1 MSAVPARTSNE
12 ATSARRIIESAVQ
25 VLRAQLPSSWS
36 VDVELQPR
44 PPRGAWRPDA
54 AISVEAPGGGRGAR
68 LIVGY
73 EPEITPKIAAEVA
86 ARLRSYLSE
95 NPDGQGLVVAPWG
108 SRRTREVLRRLGVGF
123 MDPTG
128 NVDLVL
134 DEPGL
139 VVRVDGA
146 EQNPTPKQP
155 ASPSLRGRKAWAL
168 LKTMIEVRPPYG
180 VRVLAAAVGT
190 DPGYTS
196 RVLKALEE
204 ERLVFRERRGPVTEV
219 DWPAL
224 LTQLTS
230 TYRLLDANSTSTW
243 VAPGVVRDLPAVVAA
258 SQLETRWAVTGS
270 LGANL
275 VAPVAAPAVAVV
287 YADDPA
293 EIAETLGLLP
303 ADVGANVILARPY
316 DAAAYARSW
325 NADEVTYVSVTQLA
339 ADCLTGIGRMPAE
352 GQALVEWMRTNE
364 GRWRADDFD
373 TSPNPLVDR

>member
-1 MSAVPARTSNE
+1 MSTVPARTGNK
-12 ATSARRIIESAVQ
+12 ATSARRIIESAFE

-36 VDVELQPR
+36 VDVEMQPR

-54 AISVEAPGGGRGAR
+54 TITVEAPGGGREAR

-108 SRRTREVLRRLGVGF
+108 SRRTRGVLRRLGVGF

-146 EQNPTPKQP
+146 EQNPAPKQP
-155 ASPSLRGRKAWAL
+155 ASPSLRGPKAWAL

-196 RVLKALEE
+196 RVLKVLEE
-204 ERLVFRERRGPVTEV
+204 ERLAFRERRGPVTEV
-219 DWPAL
+219 DWPGL

-230 TYRLLDANSTSTW
+230 TYRLLDANATSTW
-243 VAPGVVRDLPAVVAA
+243 IAPGVVRDLPAALAA

-275 VAPVAAPAVAVV
+275 LAPVAAPAVAVI

-325 NADEVTYVSVTQLA
+325 NADEVTYVSAAQLA

-352 GQALVEWMRTNE
+352 GQALVEWMRANE
-364 GRWRADDFD
+364 GRWRADDFAG
-373 TSPNPLVDR
+373 SPNPLPDR

>member
-1 MSAVPARTSNE
+1 
-12 ATSARRIIESAVQ
+12 
-25 VLRAQLPSSWS
+25 
-36 VDVELQPR
+36 
-44 PPRGAWRPDA
+44 
-54 AISVEAPGGGRGAR
+54 
-68 LIVGY
+68 
-73 EPEITPKIAAEVA
+73 
-86 ARLRSYLSE
+86 
-95 NPDGQGLVVAPWG
+95 
-108 SRRTREVLRRLGVGF
+108 
-123 MDPTG
+123 
-128 NVDLVL
+128 
-134 DEPGL
+134 
-139 VVRVDGA
+139 VRVDGA
-146 EQNPTPKQP
+146 EKNPAPRPQG
-155 ASPSLRGRKAWAL
+155 SPSLRGPKAWAL
-168 LKTMIEVRPPYG
+168 LKTMIEVTPPYG
-180 VRVLAAAVGT
+180 VRELAAAVGT

-243 VAPGVVRDLPAVVAA
+243 VAPGVVRDLPAVLAA

-275 VAPVAAPAVAVV
+275 LAPVAAPAVAVV

-325 NADEVTYVSVTQLA
+325 NTDEVTYVSVTQLA